1 MMEQMDSLNKDL
13 QKKADEFQQAGKDNY
28 DALAH
33 SYAEL
38 CKSFQVIAARGNEYS
53 RGALEEASGAFK
65 KLVGA
70 KSLEQASQIQTDYA
84 KAAYAKW
91 MAEAEKI
98 GEMYAAA
105 MRDAYKPLEQ
115 AVNKKTA

>member
-1 MMEQMDSLNKDL
+1 MIDQMQSINKDL
-13 QKKADEFQQAGKDNY
+13 QDKADAFQKAGKDNY
-28 DALAH
+28 DAMAH

-38 CKSFQVIAARGNEYS
+38 CKSIQAIAARGNEYS
-53 RGALEEASGAFK
+53 RGALEEASSAFK

-70 KSLEQASQIQTDYA
+70 TTLEQATQIQADYA
-84 KAAYAKW
+84 KVAYAKW

-98 GEMYAAA
+98 GEMYAVA

-115 AVNKKTA
+115 AAKKKTA